1 MTPDPFVLMLSRV
14 QFGLT
19 IGFHYIFVPL
29 TIGLIVA
36 VAMMDTLRVVTGRHD
51 WRRAGRFWYR
61 FFVLAWL
68 IGMATGYPL
77 RMQLE
82 HQWSGYSVHA
92 REVIHAI
99 MGMEGMIAPAMVSL
113 VLVLASLAHGQ
124 PALDRAITRWVL
136 AAVMLVQAACI
147 VTLNAWMQHPV
158 GTEAGNAALQIV
170 SLREIFLSPTALT
183 KVAHTLSAGL
193 LTGAIFIASVSSFYL
208 IRKRHLDVARL
219 SLTLALPMAVL
230 SLGAVVWSGHES
242 ARVVMQQQPMKFAA
256 TEAHWERDAGPSA
269 LTLIAWPD
277 LASQANLYAV
287 TVPRLMSW
295 LATHS
300 DASPA
305 GVRELLVGAEARIEA
320 ALRETGSD
328 AGIGWRQLYARTAQT
343 REDWP
348 ALSARER
355 VHATALA
362 SVPSVPTLFTSFRM
376 MVGSAL
382 VLALALAAALWH
394 RRSLSTGGRQWP
406 LRLLCLCL
414 PLPWLA
420 TFAGWTVAEVGRQPW
435 IIYEQMTTA
444 SAAVLPP
451 PASGVLEF
459 LTFLAAYGL
468 LGVLFFTATRAL
480 LGIGPRRHVWSSQL
494 RYEVRSLLGNPLQR
508 RTAAAARASVWI
520 GKPSPASRPPGRR
533 RASSSGSHHR
543 SRDRFGLSRA

>member
-36 VAMMDTLRVVTGRHD
+36 VALMDTLRVTTGRHD
-51 WRRAGRFWYR
+51 WRRAARFWYR
-61 FFVLAWL
+61 FFILAWL
-68 IGMATGYPL
+68 VGMATGYPL
-77 RMQLE
+77 RLQLE
-82 HQWSGYSVHA
+82 QQWAGYSAQA

-158 GTEAGNAALQIV
+158 GTEAGAAGLQIV
-170 SLREIFLSPTALT
+170 SLREIFFSPTALC
-183 KVAHTLSAGL
+183 KVTHTLSAGVL
-193 LTGAIFIASVSSFYL
+193 SGAMFIAAVSSFYL

-219 SLTLALPMAVL
+219 SLSLALPMAAIA
-230 SLGAVVWSGHES
+230 LGAVVLSGHAS
-242 ARVVMQQQPMKFAA
+242 ARLVMQEQPMKFAA
-256 TEAHWERDAGPSA
+256 LEAHWERDAGPSA
-269 LTLIAWPD
+269 MTLIAWPD
-277 LASQANLYAV
+277 LTTQANLYAV

-305 GVRELLVGAEARIEA
+305 GVRELLASAEARIEA
-320 ALRETGSD
+320 TLEPSAGDAD
-328 AGIGWRQLYARTAQT
+328 AGWRELYARTAQT
-343 REDWP
+343 REDWASLTAP
-348 ALSARER
+348 ER
-355 VHATALA
+355 VHAVALA
-362 SVPSVPTLFTSFRM
+362 SVPSVPVLFSSFRL
-376 MVGSAL
+376 MVGT
-382 VLALALAAALWH
+382 ALALAFVLGVALWQRH
-394 RRSLSTGGRQWP
+394 GLAAGGRQWP
-406 LRLLCLCL
+406 LRLLCLAL

-435 IIYEQMTTA
+435 VIYEQMATA
-444 SAAVLPP
+444 SAARLPTL
-451 PASGVLEF
+451 AGGIAEF

-468 LGVLFFTATRAL
+468 LGLSFFTATRAL
-480 LGIGPRRHVWSSQL
+480 LRIGPRRHLWSSHW
-494 RYEVRSLLGNPLQR
+494 RYKARSLFGNPLQR
-508 RTAAAARASVWI
+508 RTAAAARASAWV
-520 GKPSPASRPPGRR
+520 GRSTPPQ
-533 RASSSGSHHR
+533 R
-543 SRDRFGLSRA
+543 SRRITTD

>member
-1 MTPDPFVLMLSRV
+1 MTPDPFMLMLSRV

-136 AAVMLVQAACI
+136 AIVMLVQAACI

-158 GTEAGNAALQIV
+158 GTEAGNAGLEIV
-170 SLREIFLSPTALT
+170 SLREIFFSPTAIC
-183 KVAHTLSAGL
+183 KIAHTLSAGL
-193 LTGAIFIASVSSFYL
+193 LTGAMFIAAISSFYL

-219 SLTLALPMAVL
+219 SLSLALPMAAL
-230 SLGAVVWSGHES
+230 SLAAVIWSGHAS
-242 ARVVMQQQPMKFAA
+242 ARLVMQQQPMKFAA
-256 TEAHWERDAGPSA
+256 IEAHWEQDTGPSS
-269 LTLIAWPD
+269 LTLFAVPD
-277 LASQANLYAV
+277 LAAQANHFAV

-300 DASPA
+300 DASPP
-305 GVRELLVGAEARIEA
+305 GVREMLLVAERRIAEALRDTASEA
-320 ALRETGSD
+320 GA
-328 AGIGWRQLYARTAQT
+328 GWRQLYARTAQT

-348 ALSARER
+348 ALSPEER
-355 VHATALA
+355 IHATSLA
-362 SVPSVPTLFTSFRM
+362 SVPSVATLFSSFRL
-376 MVGSAL
+376 MVGCAL
-382 VLALALAAALWH
+382 VLAFVLIAALWH
-394 RRSLSTGGRQWP
+394 RRSLQRGGGQWP
-406 LRLLCLCL
+406 LQLLCLCL

-420 TFAGWTVAEVGRQPW
+420 TFAGWTIAEVGRQPW
-435 IIYEQMTTA
+435 IIYEQMATA

-451 PASGVLEF
+451 TAAGILEL
-459 LTFLAAYGL
+459 LTFLVAYGL
-468 LGVLFFTATRAL
+468 LAVLFTVVTRAL
-480 LGIGPRRHVWSSQL
+480 LRIGPRRHVWSSAW
-494 RYEVRSLLGNPLQR
+494 RYKVRSLIGNPLQR
-508 RTAAAARASVWI
+508 RTAAAARASAWV
-520 GKPSPASRPPGRR
+520 GRPT
-533 RASSSGSHHR
+533 R
-543 SRDRFGLSRA
+543 SRHSHRVATT

>member
-19 IGFHYIFVPL
+19 VGFHYIFVPL

-36 VAMMDTLRVVTGRHD
+36 VAVMDTLRVTTGRHD
-51 WRRAGRFWYR
+51 WRRAARFWYR

-68 IGMATGYPL
+68 IGMVTGYPL

-124 PALDRAITRWVL
+124 PALDRAITRWFL
-136 AAVMLVQAACI
+136 AAVMLVQGACI

-158 GTEAGNAALQIV
+158 GTEAGNVGLEIV
-170 SLREIFLSPTALT
+170 SLREIFLSPTALR

-193 LTGAIFIASVSSFYL
+193 LTGAVFIAAVSSFYL

-219 SLTLALPMAVL
+219 SLTLALPMAAL
-230 SLGAVVWSGHES
+230 SLGAVVWSGHAS
-242 ARVVMQQQPMKFAA
+242 ARLVMLQQPMKFAA
-256 TEAHWERDAGPSA
+256 IEAHWERAEGPSA
-269 LTLIAWPD
+269 LTLFAWPD
-277 LASQANLYAV
+277 LTTQANLYAV

-300 DASPA
+300 DASPT
-305 GVRELLVGAEARIEA
+305 GVRELLVAAEERIDV
-320 ALRETGSD
+320 ALRETSSD
-328 AGIGWRQLYARTAQT
+328 AGAGWRQLYARTGET

-348 ALSARER
+348 SLSARER

-362 SVPSVPTLFTSFRM
+362 SVPSVPALFASFRL

-382 VLALALAAALWH
+382 LLVVALGCALWH
-394 RRSLSTGGRQWP
+394 RRALAAGGNQWP

-435 IIYEQMTTA
+435 IIYEQMATA
-444 SAAVLPP
+444 SAARLP
-451 PASGVLEF
+451 AAAGGILEF
-459 LTFLAAYGL
+459 LTFFAAYSL
-468 LGVLFFTATRAL
+468 LGVLAVNAARAL
-480 LGIGPRRHVWSSQL
+480 LRVGPRRHLWSSQW
-494 RYEVRSLLGNPLQR
+494 RYKVRSLFGNPLQR
-508 RTAAAARASVWI
+508 RTAAAARASAWV
-520 GKPSPASRPPGRR
+520 GRPTPAR
-533 RASSSGSHHR
+533 R
-543 SRDRFGLSRA
+543 SRRIART